1 MRLRKPKPMPLYKYP
16 KNTTNPPA
24 AVRKRASALRRL
36 ANKLANH
43 IRRGYLYKVRGQS
56 WREDTRGKCTRCK
69 SGENGNATG
78 QLGAR
83 RFVQTWFEP
92 LTDRA
97 SHLGSIKRTDPI
109 CAPCVI
115 RETEI

>member
-1 MRLRKPKPMPLYKYP
+1 MGPLPRLSVTPMKV
-16 KNTTNPPA
+16 PA
-24 AVRKRASALRRL
+24 KKASALRRL
-36 ANKLANH
+36 SNKLANH
-43 IRRGYLYKVRGQS
+43 IRRGYLHKVRGQS

-92 LTDRA
+92 LANRA
-97 SHLGSIKRTDPI
+97 QHLGSIKRTDPI